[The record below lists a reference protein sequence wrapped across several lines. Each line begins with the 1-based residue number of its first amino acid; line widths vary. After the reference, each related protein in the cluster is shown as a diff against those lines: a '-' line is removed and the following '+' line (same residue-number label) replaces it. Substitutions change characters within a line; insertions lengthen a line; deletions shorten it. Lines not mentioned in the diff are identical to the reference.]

1 MTDYHKLCIEQGKQ
15 IAMLEA
21 ELARV
26 RDDNREQ
33 LRRLVKL
40 EGDVMNDKLH
50 LDHVVHDYTK
60 KIAVLE
66 SELAR
71 VKSAIHYP
79 ECWDTVGYPTLYDAV
94 NEIGCSPED
103 CTHKKGE
110 GKG

>member
-1 MTDYHKLCIEQGKQ
+1 MSDYENLWEYTQKCEAHIKQ
-15 IAMLEA
+15 
-21 ELARV
+21 
-26 RDDNREQ
+26 
-33 LRRLVKL
+33 
-40 EGDVMNDKLH
+40 
-50 LDHVVHDYTK
+50 
-60 KIAVLE
+60 LE